1 MKQSSITILLALFM
15 SMVSTKAS
23 AHDIAVAN
31 TDGVLIYYVWTNNH
45 SELAVSYRGNRYGT
59 YTDTYSGDLVI
70 PESVEYQGE
79 SYGVTSIGERAFY
92 NCSNLVSIT
101 FPNCIVN
108 IGHDAFYGTAWYNN
122 LPDGLVYVG
131 NVAYKYKGKMP
142 TNAEISIKEGTIKI
156 SDDAFRDC
164 RNLKSLSI
172 PNSITSIGMNAF
184 NGCSPKEV
192 YIPDI
197 ETWCN
202 IEFENSDS
210 NPLRLSY
217 TCHLYEK
224 GKEVDLENLVIPDGI
239 ENIGNCAFTGITSLC
254 SVSIPKSVKTIG
266 EYAFASCSKLSSI
279 TLSEGVEVIGK
290 NAFDYCNFSSITI
303 PSSVTS
309 IGDNAFHSVDVLY
322 RSKKIIVGI
331 SDLKSWCS
339 IVFSSEKANPLYYA
353 KQLLLNGEV
362 VKDDVVIPAGTTI
375 ISDYAF
381 YNFSELSSVTLP
393 SSLTNIG
400 KDAFGGECK
409 LSKIISL
416 IEVPFPLATNAFAD
430 KTITVF
436 IPKGTLSLYQKDWSF
451 FDDFYEGDGS
461 RPDDAIA
468 FEDPVVESICTSNWD
483 LNHDG
488 FLSITEAGLVT
499 ELGNPFAD
507 RSSQITS
514 FNELQYFTNLKSIS
528 QNAFSGCRNLKT
540 LTIPEN
546 VSSIGAK
553 AFYYC
558 ERLSSIVIPSGV
570 TSIGSYAFQGC
581 KCLNSVTI
589 PNGVTSIGDY
599 AFEDC
604 SSLNSVTI
612 PASVTSIGNLA
623 FHYYTDLTVTDPM
636 NPNYDGPRR
645 GLLHIYISDLTAWC
659 KIFFGQGVFTSNCA
673 TYDLYLNN
681 KKIDHLVIPE
691 EVKSISDRAFS
702 YCNSINTVTIPNG
715 VTSIGSSAFY
725 KCSNLTSVTIPASVT
740 SIGDYAFNGY
750 TDLAVSDPMNPASD
764 GLQRGLSIYISDLAA
779 WCNIS
784 FGKDAF
790 KSNCATYELYLNNKI
805 INHLVIPKDVK
816 SISSRAFN
824 YCNSI
829 NTVTLHDEVISI
841 GMEAFQG
848 CENLT
853 LIDLPNSV
861 TSLGN
866 LAFASS
872 GLIVARIGKGV
883 NKVSNAFSNSKDLEF
898 LIFTSEQLSADINQS
913 GAINDNC
920 CIIIPHQAY
929 ENGISEEI
937 KNFAT
942 YSDTPI
948 IVKVIEKHAISAEL
962 ELSYADDLF
971 SKKEEVEKKTV
982 TVTGQT
988 PEQYLRWQIDEENY
1002 GIVSEKADA
1011 LIIETQEPKSLSTT
1025 KGRLLADVQEVDDVE
1040 RFGFEWRRIDA
1051 PDLIASSKVKAP
1063 LFNGKIIGTL
1073 SNLNPDVY
1081 YKYRPFYQ
1089 SDSGEMFYGEWI
1101 GLFTG
1106 DADVYFEPEVY
1117 TKDAADITKVS
1128 ALLAG
1133 VWFEG
1138 TDDFQEKGFEY
1149 WTVSGSKTRGV
1160 GSDVKKVV
1168 VSGNAMTA
1176 TLEGLKAGTKYGYR
1190 SYVKTTSGSTTY
1202 GEEKTFQTILIG
1214 DADGDGK
1221 LTNADADAI
1230 AKYIMGQTPTG
1241 FKKKM
1246 ADVNEDGYVNVA
1258 DIVLLV
1264 KMIEK

>member
-645 GLLHIYISDLTAWC
+645 GLLHIYISDL
-659 KIFFGQGVFTSNCA
+659 
-673 TYDLYLNN
+673 
-681 KKIDHLVIPE
+681 
-691 EVKSISDRAFS
+691 
-702 YCNSINTVTIPNG
+702 
-715 VTSIGSSAFY
+715 
-725 KCSNLTSVTIPASVT
+725 
-740 SIGDYAFNGY
+740 
-750 TDLAVSDPMNPASD
+750 
-764 GLQRGLSIYISDLAA
+764 AA